1 MTTRQE
7 SEKTGSSGTH
17 RLLPVVV
24 VLMLA
29 TAALLWGASA
39 LDWGSRRYGT
49 PFTGEKTFT
58 AAGAVVRPELG
69 PLALATLAA
78 IAAVLA
84 TGGWMRRLIGML
96 VVAEGGLLGWRV
108 ADWYLRGSPL
118 PMGDV
123 PAGSTPLGPA
133 SVSPFGPLLVVVA
146 ALVLVAAGLVVALYA
161 RWMPAMGAKYSAP
174 TADKQRSRDPD
185 RRLWEAL
192 DQGEDPTE
200 STDTQR
206 RP

>member
-1 MTTRQE
+1 MITRQE
-7 SEKTGSSGTH
+7 PEKTGSSGT
-17 RLLPVVV
+17 RRPLPVVI

-39 LDWGSRRYGT
+39 LDWGVRRYGT

-58 AAGAVVRPELG
+58 ATGAMVRPELG

-108 ADWYLRGSPL
+108 VDWYLRGRPL
-118 PMGDV
+118 PMGEV

-133 SVSPFGPLLVVVA
+133 SVSPFGPLLVVAA
-146 ALVLVAAGLVVALYA
+146 ALVLVTAGLVAALYA
-161 RWMPAMGAKYSAP
+161 RRMPAMGAKYSAP
-174 TADKQRSRDPD
+174 KAAKQESRDPD
-185 RRLWEAL
+185 RRLWDAL

-200 STDTQR
+200 SADPQQR
-206 RP
+206 P